1 MKKYI
6 APKMDVANFNAED
19 IVTVSVVS
27 TPVNFTEAANGELVY
42 TSDYTQG

>member
-1 MKKYI
+1 MKKYL
-6 APKMDVANFNAED
+6 APELEVVNFNAED